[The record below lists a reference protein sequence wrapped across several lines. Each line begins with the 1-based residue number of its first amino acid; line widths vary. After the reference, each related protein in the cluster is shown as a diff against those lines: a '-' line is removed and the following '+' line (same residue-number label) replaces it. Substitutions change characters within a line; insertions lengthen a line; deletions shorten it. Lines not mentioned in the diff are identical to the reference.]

1 MLLDDAEAL
10 KRIDRS
16 GTLSLMERTPNRLAP
31 PSDASSTC
39 GKPFEKPANVVLGG
53 VGGSGIAGD
62 IVSDYCRRVTD
73 VPVSVCRTLNI
84 PKWVGKGT
92 LFVAISYSGETR
104 ETIGQFD
111 QARKQGAELAAI
123 ASGGELLSKVKDE
136 SVPYLRVPAGLPPR
150 VALPELVAAVMFVL
164 GSAKV
169 LENIPRLLSEATKSV
184 KAQIDQV
191 KSTVPLDRNDA
202 KSFAQAL
209 VDKLPLL
216 IGDEE
221 YGSVLRRFKNQIN
234 ENAKMPAFYYTLPE
248 GFHNDI
254 EGLRTLSQLAR
265 VQPIV
270 LRTLEELEG
279 QKRTREQLVNSLME
293 MGFPS
298 VIEFEGSGPDKLS
311 RLLTAVTFGDFVSVY
326 LAALR
331 GVDPAD
337 LTLIPKFRA
346 VMRGG

>member
-39 GKPFEKPANVVLGG
+39 GKPFEKPASVVLGG

-62 IVSDYCRRVTD
+62 IVSDYCRSVAD

-104 ETIGQFD
+104 ETLGQFD
-111 QARKQGAELAAI
+111 QAWKQGAELAAI
-123 ASGGELLSKVKDE
+123 ASGGELLSKVNDE
-136 SVPYLRVPAGLPPR
+136 GVPYLRVPAGLLPR

-169 LENIPRLLSEATKSV
+169 LENITRLLSEAAKSV
-184 KAQIDQV
+184 KAQIEQV
-191 KSTVPLDRNDA
+191 KSTAPSNQNDA
-202 KSFAQAL
+202 KRSAQAL

-221 YGSVLRRFKNQIN
+221 YASVLRRFKNEIN
-234 ENAKMPAFYYTLPE
+234 ENAKVPAFYYTMPE

-254 EGLRTLSQLAR
+254 EGLRTLGQLAR
-265 VQPIV
+265 VQPIM
-270 LRTLEELEG
+270 LRMLEESEG
-279 QKRTREQLVNSLME
+279 QERTHEQLVNSLKE
-293 MGFPS
+293 MAFSS

-311 RLLTAVTFGDFVSVY
+311 QLLTAVTFGDFVSVY

-331 GVDPAD
+331 GVDPAE

>member
-39 GKPFEKPANVVLGG
+39 RKPFEKPANVVLGG

-104 ETIGQFD
+104 ETLGQFD
-111 QARKQGAELAAI
+111 QARKQGAELVAI
-123 ASGGELLSKVKDE
+123 ASGGELLSKVKNE
-136 SVPYLRVPAGLPPR
+136 VLPYMRIPPDLLPR

-169 LENIPRLLSEATKSV
+169 LENVPRLLSEAAKSI
-184 KAQIDQV
+184 KAQIEQV
-191 KSTVPLDRNDA
+191 KPSVPSSQNDA
-202 KSFAQAL
+202 KSFAQVL
-209 VDKLPLL
+209 LDNLPLL

-234 ENAKMPAFYYTLPE
+234 ENAKMPAFYYTMPE

-254 EGLRTLSQLAR
+254 EGLRTLSQIAK
-265 VQPIV
+265 VQPII
-270 LRTLEELEG
+270 LRTREELGG

-298 VIEFEGSGPDKLS
+298 VIEFEGSGPDKLT

>member
-16 GTLSLMERTPNRLAP
+16 GTLSLMESTPNRLVP

-39 GKPFEKPANVVLGG
+39 GKPFQAPASVVLGG
-53 VGGSGIAGD
+53 VGGSGIAGE
-62 IVSDYCRRVTD
+62 IVSDYCRGITD

-84 PKWVGKGT
+84 PKWVGTGT

-104 ETIGQFD
+104 ETLGQFD
-111 QARKQGAELAAI
+111 QARRQGAELVAI
-123 ASGGELLSKVKDE
+123 ASGGELLSKVKNE
-136 SVPYLRVPAGLPPR
+136 GIPYLRVPPELLPR
-150 VALPELVAAVMFVL
+150 IALPEMVAAVMFVL
-164 GSAKV
+164 GSAKI
-169 LENIPRLLSEATKSV
+169 LGNLPRLFSEAAKSV
-184 KAQIDQV
+184 KQEVERV
-191 KSTVPLDRNDA
+191 KASVPSNQNEA
-202 KSFAQAL
+202 KSLAQHL

-221 YGSVLRRFKNQIN
+221 YASVLRRFKNQIN
-234 ENAKMPAFYYTLPE
+234 ENAKMPAFYYTMPE

-254 EGLRTLSQLAR
+254 EGLRTLGQLAR
-265 VQPIV
+265 VQPIM
-270 LRTLEELEG
+270 LRMSEESEG
-279 QKRTREQLVNSLME
+279 QKRTRVQLVNSLNE

-298 VIEFEGSGPDKLS
+298 VIEFNGSGPDKLS
-311 RLLTAVTFGDFVSVY
+311 QLLTAVTFGDFVSVY

-331 GVDPAD
+331 GVDPAE

>member
-104 ETIGQFD
+104 ETLGQFD
-111 QARKQGAELAAI
+111 QARKQGAELVAI
-123 ASGGELLSKVKDE
+123 ASGGKLLSEVKDE
-136 SVPYLRVPAGLPPR
+136 GVSYLRVPAGLLPR
-150 VALPELVAAVMFVL
+150 VALPELGAAVMFVL

-169 LENIPRLLSEATKSV
+169 LENVPGLLSEAAKSV

-191 KSTVPLDRNDA
+191 KLSVESSQNDA
-202 KSFAQAL
+202 KTFAQGL
-209 VDKLPLL
+209 VDKLPLI

-221 YGSVLRRFKNQIN
+221 RASVLRRFKNQIN
-234 ENAKMPAFYYTLPE
+234 ENAKMPAFYYTMPE

-254 EGLRTLSQLAR
+254 EGLKTLSQLAK
-265 VQPIV
+265 VQPIM
-270 LRTLEELEG
+270 LRTREEFEG
-279 QKRTREQLVNSLME
+279 QKRTREQLVKSLTE
-293 MGFPS
+293 MGFPP
-298 VIEFEGSGPDKLS
+298 ILEFEEAGPDKLS